1 MNQPRGVG
9 VTAVFVA
16 AARALE
22 SARDDRLFNDPWA
35 GEFVRHSGWNP
46 PIDEIDDASRDE
58 LATWVAVRTKFLD
71 DFALDSVDNG
81 CGQVVLL
88 GAGLDTR
95 AFRLPWLRQVTV
107 YELDTPEMVDFK
119 AAVLGDTTP
128 DVAARAVVP
137 VDLRED
143 WPAALREAGF
153 RSDVPTAWILEGLLL
168 YLPDDAVE
176 TLMDGI
182 GELSAP
188 GSAIGA
194 TITNID
200 VAATMNDARVLRDT
214 LISREGW
221 LSMLHWSSTEDP
233 VAWFDSHGWR
243 ATAVQTDEIAQRY
256 GRTMP
261 EESLLTQVRA
271 GMRFLI
277 SAVRK
282 QD

>member
-46 PIDEIDDASRDE
+46 PTDELDDSSRDE

-71 DFALDSVDNG
+71 DFALDSVDTG

-95 AFRLPWLRQVTV
+95 AFRLPWLRQVNV
-107 YELDTPEMVDFK
+107 YELDTPDMVDFK

-128 DVAARAVVP
+128 EVAVRVVVP

-143 WPAALREAGF
+143 WPAALRDAGF
-153 RSDVPTAWILEGLLL
+153 RSDIPTAWILEGLLL
-168 YLPDDAVE
+168 YLPDDAVA

-182 GELSAP
+182 GKLSAP

-194 TITNID
+194 SITNVD
-200 VAATMNDARVLRDT
+200 PTATMSDAHVVRDT

-221 LSMLHWSSTEDP
+221 LSLLHWNGPEDP
-233 VAWFDSHGWR
+233 VAWFGSHGWR
-243 ATAVQTDEIAQRY
+243 ATALPTEELAQRY

-261 EESLLTQVRA
+261 DKSVLTQVRP
-271 GMRFLI
+271 GVRWLV
-277 SAVRK
+277 SAVRN